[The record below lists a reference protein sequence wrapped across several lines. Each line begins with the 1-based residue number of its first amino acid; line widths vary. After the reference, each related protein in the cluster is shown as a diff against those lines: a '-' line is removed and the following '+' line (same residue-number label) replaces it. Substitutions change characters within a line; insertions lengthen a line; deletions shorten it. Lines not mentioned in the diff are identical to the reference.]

1 MDRIV
6 LSVQI
11 PFCLLQKNS
20 TAQFQLL
27 AVTDGKKKSP
37 MSLFYMV
44 MDLGLTENFTI
55 LNIFDSLECV
65 LNVLS
70 VLLLVTA
77 PPNVNKH

>member
-1 MDRIV
+1 
-6 LSVQI
+6 
-11 PFCLLQKNS
+11 
-20 TAQFQLL
+20 
-27 AVTDGKKKSP
+27 

-77 PPNVNKH
+77 PPNVNKHWKESPPEGKNV

>member
-1 MDRIV
+1 
-6 LSVQI
+6 
-11 PFCLLQKNS
+11 
-20 TAQFQLL
+20 
-27 AVTDGKKKSP
+27 

-55 LNIFDSLECV
+55 LNIFDSLKCV

-70 VLLLVTA
+70 VLLLATA